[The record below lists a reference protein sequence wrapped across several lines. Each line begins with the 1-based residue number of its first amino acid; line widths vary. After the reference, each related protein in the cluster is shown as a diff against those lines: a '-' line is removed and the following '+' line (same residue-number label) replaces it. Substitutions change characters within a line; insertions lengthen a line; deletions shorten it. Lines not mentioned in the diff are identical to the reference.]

1 MSDFMLKIFTLMDSR
16 VPSDWWDRS
25 EVRQVSCRLTELE
38 QAMEAIL
45 TPEQVSIWEQYQD
58 AQRDMTRVDD
68 FALFENTLSL
78 GIELGRM
85 SVQAQ

>member
-1 MSDFMLKIFTLMDSR
+1 MSDFMLEIFILMDSR

-45 TPEQVSIWEQYQD
+45 TPEQVSIWEQYQS